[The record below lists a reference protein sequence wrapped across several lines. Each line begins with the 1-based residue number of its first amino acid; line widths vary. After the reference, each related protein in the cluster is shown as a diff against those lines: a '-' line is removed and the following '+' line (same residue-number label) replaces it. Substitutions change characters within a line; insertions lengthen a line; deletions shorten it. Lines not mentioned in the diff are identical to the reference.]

1 MKRPFKEAICT
12 CTSARSLLYQSLVI
26 HKPKCLLYASLV
38 AHEQANVKLHDTLG
52 FVAPTPTILEN
63 KAADRSRFTPSES
76 PLLA

>member
-26 HKPKCLLYASLV
+26 HKPKCLLYASLL
-38 AHEQANVKLHDTLG
+38 AYENANVKLSETAE
-52 FVAPTPTILEN
+52 FNAPTPTILEN
-63 KAADRSRFTPSES
+63 KAAGRSRLTPSES